1 MELFW
6 ACLAA
11 AGASIW
17 VAVLVLPWRVWD
29 TRVCLDSGLP
39 GPQEDLSDVTA
50 VIPAR
55 NEAAFIRET
64 LSALR
69 GQGLGLTIIVVDDQS
84 SDGTADIAK
93 RLGKERLQVI
103 AGEAPPAGWSG
114 KIWALHQGF
123 QKVKSPLTLLLDA
136 DIELRPGIVS
146 LARSTMKKQDLQF
159 LSLMAALRMVTFWER
174 LLLPAFIYFFKLL
187 YPFRL
192 SNTPS
197 SRVAAAAG
205 GFILLET
212 GLLHEIGGFET
223 IRGELIDDC
232 ALARSVKSSGYRTW
246 IGLTHSVRSLRP
258 YSRLRSL
265 WNMVARSAFTQLR
278 YSALFLIL
286 CTAALM
292 AAFWAPV
299 AGAAFGSLPSRA
311 LSAVALGAMILSYL
325 PTLDFYSRS
334 KWWVLTLPLAGALYL
349 GMTWTSAVRY
359 WMGKG
364 SHWKERTYRT

>member
-1 MELFW
+1 MELLW
-6 ACLAA
+6 ACSAA

-17 VAVLVLPWRVWD
+17 LAVLVLPWRLWD
-29 TRVCLDSGLP
+29 TRECLDSDPAGP
-39 GPQEDLSDVTA
+39 GEDLSDVTV

-55 NEAAFIRET
+55 NEAVFIQKT

-69 GQGLGLTIIVVDDQS
+69 AQGPGLTIILVDDQS
-84 SDGTADIAK
+84 SDGTAGIAK
-93 RLGKERLQVI
+93 TLGKESVQVI
-103 AGEAPPAGWSG
+103 AGEAPPEGWSG
-114 KIWALHQGF
+114 KVWALHQGF
-123 QKVKSPLTLLLDA
+123 QKVKTPLTLLLDA
-136 DIELRPGIVS
+136 DIELGPGIVS

-159 LSLMAALRMVTFWER
+159 LSLMAALRMITFWER
-174 LLLPAFIYFFKLL
+174 LLMPSFIYFFKLL
-187 YPFRL
+187 YPFGL
-192 SNTPS
+192 SNSPS
-197 SRVAAAAG
+197 SGVAAAAG

-212 GLLHEIGGFET
+212 RLLREIGGFET

-246 IGLTHSVRSLRP
+246 IGLTHSVRSVRP
-258 YSRLRSL
+258 YRGLRSL
-265 WNMVARSAFTQLR
+265 WNMVARTAFTQLR

-299 AGAAFGSLPSRA
+299 VSAAFGSLPSRA

-325 PTLDFYSRS
+325 PTLVFYSRS
-334 KWWVLTLPLAGALYL
+334 RWWALTLPLAGALYL

-359 WMGKG
+359 WRGKR
-364 SHWKERTYRT
+364 SDWKERTYRS